1 MEINDFLPF
10 ITAANFGDDDTEIKA
25 TALAI
30 LAELYKVLQAA
41 GTKALRTSELISHVI
56 GMKNNK
62 NGDAKFALAC
72 QLVIQAINVAMAI
85 RCFKSQFNVTQKIT
99 L

>member
-10 ITAANFGDDDTEIKA
+10 ITAANFDDDDTEIKA

-30 LAELYKVLQAA
+30 LAEVHNVLQAA
-41 GTKALRTSELISHVI
+41 GTKAPTTSELISPVI
-56 GMKNNK
+56 NLKKRM